1 LYDDTLP
8 EQGRNFANKIW
19 NAFRLVKSWKADEN
33 LAQPESSK
41 AAAKWMTEVLK
52 KVTAEIDSNFRK
64 FRISEALM
72 NVYRLFWN
80 EFSGWYLEIIKPVY
94 QKPIDKKT
102 LEETISFFDNLL
114 RLIHPFMPFISEEI
128 WQMLYERKDGESL
141 MISRMPELKK
151 SSKDL
156 LGRFEIAKETI
167 STIRTIRKEKEL
179 PTKEKLMLYIRSDEN
194 SFDKKFLP
202 VIIKLG
208 NLSGVKFV
216 AKKQK
221 GAASFMVRT
230 TEFFIPLGDKLDV
243 KSELKKIR
251 EELDYYKGFLTSV
264 MKKLDNERFIKNAP
278 ESVLDLERKK
288 KSDAEAKI
296 KALEEAIKAL
306 RT

>member
-1 LYDDTLP
+1 
-8 EQGRNFANKIW
+8 
-19 NAFRLVKSWKADEN
+19 
-33 LAQPESSK
+33 
-41 AAAKWMTEVLK
+41 
-52 KVTAEIDSNFRK
+52 
-64 FRISEALM
+64 M

-80 EFSGWYLEIIKPVY
+80 EFSSWYLEIIKPEY

-102 LEETISFFDNLL
+102 LEETISFFDNLI

-141 MISRMPELKK
+141 MISRMPESKK

-156 LGRFEIAKETI
+156 LARFEIAKETI
-167 STIRTIRKEKEL
+167 STIRTIRKGKEL
-179 PTKEKLMLYIRSDEN
+179 PTKEKLMLCIRSDEN

-243 KSELKKIR
+243 IGELKKIR
-251 EELDYYKGFLTSV
+251 DELDYYKGFLMSV

-278 ESVLDLERKK
+278 ESVLELERKK

-306 RT
+306 RN